1 MENDVLQ
8 TAVQGLWRRGAMP
21 EALLERL
28 AKAQYQ
34 VKRQAQRRVELQ
46 CLIDIVQ
53 YNSVFL

>member
-1 MENDVLQ
+1 MLQ